1 MRGQPV
7 FDLPAFDELQDNPA
21 FIAQRERLAEI
32 VARQRAAV
40 LEMLCGPEP
49 IVSSWEPAPETC
61 SAYEQSGQYRPQVP

>member
-1 MRGQPV
+1 MENMSPEEYRNSK
-7 FDLPAFDELQDNPA
+7 LYRIRHSTAHMMA
-21 FIAQRERLAEI
+21 
-32 VARQRAAV
+32 AAV